1 MSPRADEPITALFD
15 LSVDNIDDLRGA
27 REAADQIGEHS
38 ADGDCGDWQS
48 VGTHG
53 EYCAIVRVSAW
64 HATST
69 TISCSRA
76 SGESINFGF
85 LSRRRPLIRRA
96 AGVHPRGA
104 WRPSPYGRSM
114 MPSSA
119 MVAR

>member
-53 EYCAIVRVSAW
+53 EYCAIVRVRAW

-76 SGESINFGF
+76 SGSFGMR
-85 LSRRRPLIRRA
+85 SPRVVRA
-96 AGVHPRGA
+96 
-104 WRPSPYGRSM
+104 
-114 MPSSA
+114 
-119 MVAR
+119 